1 MTFQI
6 DGLNL
11 YITDVASKG
20 EALAIAFLCKWMI
33 GPNNLIQVE
42 RLPKGI
48 PIFSIKD
55 LPERFDPS
63 ATFAIKG
70 LK

>member
-20 EALAIAFLCKWMI
+20 EALVIAFLCKWMI

-48 PIFSIKD
+48 PIFSVKD
-55 LPERFDPS
+55 LPKGFDPS
-63 ATFAIKG
+63 ATFAVKG